1 MDSAVLMVASRL
13 RFKNFGMMAA
23 EDYFFKKKFRQLFL
37 SSIMNLIPVDRTR
50 SYSSITA
57 AVEICRI
64 FLQDHSRNIIMF
76 PEGTRSLSGEIQ
88 GFKKGPAIISHKLK
102 VPILPAH
109 INGTYQAMP
118 KGRGVV
124 KPRKIYVKIGE
135 PIHPDNADNPENKKN
150 GRYNKTYR
158 KITKKLEDSI
168 AALAIENRREK

>member
-13 RFKNFGMMAA
+13 PFKNFGMMAA

-64 FLQDHSRNIIMF
+64 FLQGHSRNIIMF
-76 PEGTRSLSGEIQ
+76 PEGTRSPSGAIQ
-88 GFKKGPAIISHKLK
+88 EFKKGPAIVSHELK

-118 KGRGVV
+118 KGRVV
-124 KPRKIYVKIGE
+124 AKARKIYVKIGE
-135 PIHPDNADNPENKKN
+135 PIHPENKKN
-150 GRYNKTYR
+150 GRHSKTYR

-168 AALAIENRREK
+168 AALAIENHREK

>member
-64 FLQDHSRNIIMF
+64 FLQGHSRNIIMF
-76 PEGTRSLSGEIQ
+76 PEGTRSLSGEMQ
-88 GFKKGPAIISHKLK
+88 GFKKGPAIISHELK

-118 KGRGVV
+118 KGRGIV
-124 KPRKIYVKIGE
+124 KPCKIYVKIGE
-135 PIHPDNADNPENKKN
+135 PIHPDNPDNPENKKN
-150 GRYNKTYR
+150 GLHSKTYR

-168 AALAIENRREK
+168 AALAMENHREK

>member
-1 MDSAVLMVASRL
+1 
-13 RFKNFGMMAA
+13 
-23 EDYFFKKKFRQLFL
+23 
-37 SSIMNLIPVDRTR
+37 
-50 SYSSITA
+50 
-57 AVEICRI
+57 
-64 FLQDHSRNIIMF
+64 MF

-88 GFKKGPAIISHKLK
+88 GFKKGPAIISHELK

-135 PIHPDNADNPENKKN
+135 PIYPDNPENKKN
-150 GRYNKTYR
+150 GRYNETYR

-168 AALAIENRREK
+168 AALAMENHREK